1 MGNMEKKQ
9 KSPWRFFF
17 AAIAALGVWELTGG
31 AVVGLLLRTGILTHG
46 KASTIGVIGGA
57 DGPTAIFVTHSAPEW
72 YQIVIPAAM
81 VAVGIWGYLRLRKTG
96 EKE

>member
-1 MGNMEKKQ
+1 MGDKEKKR

-17 AAIAALGVWELTGG
+17 AAIAAFGVWELIGG
-31 AVVGLLLRTGILTHG
+31 AVVGFLLGTGIFTPG

-57 DGPTAIFVTHSAPEW
+57 DGPTAIFVTHSAPAW

-81 VAVGIWGYLRLRKTG
+81 VAVGIWGYLRLRKNG